1 MGNKEQSP
9 TSFQEGLEQRHAEF
23 VNKDK
28 SDCIIR
34 WRDKVKQ
41 QCGSGAAFHH
51 TDVASMGDPELI
63 GPNDAPAN
71 QQSGRQRGFDLDS
84 SQAFNHHRTRL
95 IIKAH
100 E

>member
-23 VNKDK
+23 VNRDE

-34 WRDKVKQ
+34 WLEKVEQ

-63 GPNDAPAN
+63 GPNGTRPQTSKVDVK
-71 QQSGRQRGFDLDS
+71 GDS
-84 SQAFNHHRTRL
+84 T
-95 IIKAH
+95 
-100 E
+100 